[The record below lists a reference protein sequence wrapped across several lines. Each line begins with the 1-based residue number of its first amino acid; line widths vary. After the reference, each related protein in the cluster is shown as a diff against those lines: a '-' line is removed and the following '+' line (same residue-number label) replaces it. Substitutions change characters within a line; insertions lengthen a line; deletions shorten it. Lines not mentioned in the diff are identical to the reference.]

1 MTLCLIR
8 NYAKLKP
15 IQNVSSSVFKQSFK
29 RHIHYNS
36 FHSKSNI
43 VNQKRTLIAIG
54 SGISLITYLFIN
66 NNKVYNDVHALDS
79 SIHELNPI
87 KTAETYENGLYEAS
101 QQEEKDQFNE
111 FRNSKTQHKSWLISI
126 SYRLI
131 FAFQDYVLD
140 PIVTFSRFLQL
151 SCIFLPVLLSSPI
164 CWFGR
169 KHKTENGDYVRT
181 GATLWY
187 RYLRW
192 SAEQAGASFIK
203 LGQWAA
209 SRTDIF
215 PLELCNELGSLH
227 SNAKAHSLEATKK
240 IIRSSFG
247 GLPFEE
253 IFDEFNEK
261 PVGVGAI
268 AQVYTAKLSQKV
280 LDKAAQE
287 EKEVEQKLKEK
298 HKKKNSDTQF
308 FDKLIVTEHL
318 NSNEYVAIK
327 VLHPK
332 VEINVHRDLKIMKF
346 FADIINVIPT
356 MEWLSLPDEVDQ
368 FAILMKLQ
376 LDLRI
381 EALNLAKFR
390 ENFKSRLDIHFPK
403 PYLNFTTRDV
413 LVEEYMH
420 AIPLSK
426 LLSLTENFG
435 KNLSKE
441 VSDKGLDAFLK
452 MLILDNFVHADL
464 HPGNMMVRFYKNE
477 LYRHEKEYKIIKA
490 SNDKETNKI
499 TDELLKMKNPT
510 EWCEKLAQLY
520 EDGYHA
526 EICFLDVGLVTELN
540 HNDRVNFIDLFKAL
554 SEFDGYK
561 AGELMVERSRT
572 PETAINKE
580 IFALKVEKLVDRMKD
595 RTFTLGNVSIGDLLD
610 QVLGM
615 VRNHHV
621 RMEGDF
627 VTVIVAIL
635 LLEGVGRQLDPNL
648 DLFARFVYA
657 LMIGFPTE
665 QIDIKS
671 IISMGNFSLPV
682 LRKLGI
688 SKEGREMM
696 KDENSL
702 SMVKIWLALEVRQ
715 FINASIQDVCI
726 KRFQFKADEEKLLTH
741 YFLDTFLGESRH
753 VESKYVKVFYSYIY
767 NLIDHLKQFK
777 TFRIIN
783 HKHSY

>member
-1 MTLCLIR
+1 MIINFLRTSTR
-8 NYAKLKP
+8 LKST
-15 IQNVSSSVFKQSFK
+15 QNLSSSLFKSSFK
-29 RHIHYNS
+29 RQFQNSTYHSRSHINTKTKTYITIASGLSLFTYHYS
-36 FHSKSNI
+36 T
-43 VNQKRTLIAIG
+43 Q
-54 SGISLITYLFIN
+54 
-66 NNKVYNDVHALDS
+66 NKVHNDVHALDTS
-79 SIHELNPI
+79 VHELNPI
-87 KTAETYENGLYEAS
+87 EAADTYENGLFEAS
-101 QQEEKDQFNE
+101 QQEEKDQFNNY
-111 FRNSKTQHKSWLISI
+111 RNSKTQHSSWLISI
-126 SYRLI
+126 SYKLV
-131 FAFQDYVLD
+131 FAFEDYIID
-140 PIVTFSRFLQL
+140 PIITFSRFIHL
-151 SCIFLPVLLSSPI
+151 SFIFLPVLLTSPI

-169 KHKTENGDYVRT
+169 KHKTEDGDYVRT
-181 GATLWY
+181 GASLWY

-215 PLELCNELGSLH
+215 PIELCNELGSLH
-227 SNAKAHSLEATKK
+227 SNAKAHSFEQTKK
-240 IIRSSFG
+240 TLVKSFG
-247 GLPFEE
+247 GLPFDE

-268 AQVYTAKLSQKV
+268 AQVYTGKLSKKV
-280 LDKAAQE
+280 LEKASNE
-287 EKEVEQKLKEK
+287 ENIIEKKLKSK
-298 HKKKNSDTQF
+298 HHKESQDVQF

-318 NSNEYVAIK
+318 DSNEYVAIK

-346 FADIINVIPT
+346 FADIVNCIPT
-356 MEWLSLPDEVDQ
+356 MEWLSLPDEVEQ

-477 LYRHEKEYKIIKA
+477 LYRHEKEYKIVKA
-490 SNDKETNKI
+490 SNEKETNKI
-499 TDELLKMKNPT
+499 TDELLKIKNPT
-510 EWCEKLAQLY
+510 AWCEKLASLY

-540 HNDRVNFIDLFKAL
+540 HTDRVNFIDLFKAL

-572 PETAINKE
+572 PETVINKE

-610 QVLGM
+610 QVLSM

-648 DLFARFVYA
+648 DLFA
-657 LMIGFPTE
+657 
-665 QIDIKS
+665 S
-671 IISMGNFSLPV
+671 SLPV

-696 KDENSL
+696 KDDNSL

-715 FINASIQDVCI
+715 FINASIQDMHSLV
-726 KRFQFKADEEKLLTH
+726 KADML
-741 YFLDTFLGESRH
+741 SP
-753 VESKYVKVFYSYIY
+753 
-767 NLIDHLKQFK
+767 NM
-777 TFRIIN
+777 
-783 HKHSY
+783 